1 MRGNGLM
8 RRSLLAVV
16 AVMAA
21 GVLATGAAGG
31 APESTTVVEGLDNPR
46 GLAFGERG
54 RLLVAESLT
63 GVTEVE
69 LKRHEADV
77 EAIASLPGVVDVAVR
92 RNGRIYAVVAADA
105 PPGGPVKPATL
116 VRIRPNGEIVVV
128 ADIGAYQQ
136 TDPDRADLEDNP
148 TESNPNG
155 LALLP
160 DRKILVADAAG
171 NDVLLVDERFGRI
184 TTVARLL
191 PEEVPWPEGDPPF
204 PAPPPGTPTPAEAVA
219 TSVTVGPDGA
229 YYVTELKGFPF
240 SPGTSRIWRIKPDV
254 IEATC
259 DPENDD
265 QGACRTV
272 ATGFSSLI
280 DLAFGRHGTMYPL
293 EIAKESL
300 WAVEILGAP
309 PVGAL
314 YEVDEDGD
322 KEELAPGSLLFPGG
336 VAVRRGEIFVTTG
349 AVFGPDGGAVVR
361 IDD

>member
-1 MRGNGLM
+1 MRGNG
-8 RRSLLAVV
+8 RTRYGLLGLVAVV
-16 AVMAA
+16 AA

-46 GLAFGERG
+46 GLAVGERG

-63 GVTEVE
+63 GITEVDVR
-69 LKRHEADV
+69 KHKTDV

-92 RNGRIYAVVAADA
+92 PNGRIYAVVAGDA
-105 PPGGPVKPATL
+105 PPGGPAPPATL
-116 VRIRPNGEIVVV
+116 VRIRRDGTVVVV
-128 ADIGAYQQ
+128 ADIGAYQK
-136 TDPDRADLEDNP
+136 TDPDPANLMDDP
-148 TESNPNG
+148 AESNPNG

-160 DRKILVADAAG
+160 DRKILVADAAN
-171 NDVLLVDERFGRI
+171 NDLLLVDERFDRI

-191 PEEVPWPEGDPPF
+191 PEEVPWPEGTPPF
-204 PAPPPGTPTPAEAVA
+204 PAPPPGTPTPAEAVP

-240 SPGTSRIWRIKPDV
+240 SPGTSRIWRINPDV
-254 IEATC
+254 VEATC
-259 DPENDD
+259 DPEHDQ
-265 QGACRTV
+265 QGACKTV

-293 EIAKESL
+293 EIAKDSL

-314 YEVDEDGD
+314 YEVDDGD
-322 KEELAPGSLLFPGG
+322 KVELAPGSLLFPGG
-336 VAVRRGEIFVTTG
+336 VAVRRGEIYVTTG
-349 AVFGPDGGAVVR
+349 GVFGPDAGTVMR
-361 IDD
+361 IDP